1 MEGKNAENSKKKGGG
16 GRKRDDSDSDDERS
30 GAAASSLTSSSGNSG
45 GGSGGGGGGG
55 STFDLEATKT
65 KMAAAVE
72 RLKKALSGLH
82 VGRAS
87 PSMLEHVPVTLVT
100 TATDGGSAAEE
111 GSSSGSSSNTVP
123 LQALAAVTA
132 RNANTLV
139 VTPFDPSPSTAAS
152 ITAALRLPPLRLD
165 ARLERSGELVVP
177 VPRATPEAV
186 AALAKL
192 ARAEAEAAR
201 VAVRAARK
209 DANSAAR
216 SKDFSE
222 DARRKNEKAVQ
233 AAADEFAKKVDA
245 ALAAKEA
252 DLAAV

>member
-1 MEGKNAENSKKKGGG
+1 
-16 GRKRDDSDSDDERS
+16 
-30 GAAASSLTSSSGNSG
+30 
-45 GGSGGGGGGG
+45 
-55 STFDLEATKT
+55 
-65 KMAAAVE
+65 MAAAVE

-82 VGRAS
+82 AGRAS
-87 PSMLEHVPVTLVT
+87 PSMLEHVPVTL
-100 TATDGGSAAEE
+100 ATPDGSAEE
-111 GSSSGSSSNTVP
+111 SSSTGNTLP

-132 RNANTLV
+132 RDANTLV
-139 VTPFDPSPSTAAS
+139 VTPFDPTASTAAS

-165 ARLERSGELVVP
+165 ARLERSGELVVA

-209 DANSAAR
+209 DANAAAR
-216 SKDFSE
+216 SKKDFSE
-222 DARRKNEKAVQ
+222 DERRKNEKAVQ
-233 AAADEFAKKVDA
+233 AAADEFAKRVDA